1 MDRKR
6 KLDVAGLADEDSGAA
21 YGGVNPYTGRQ
32 YSSKYY
38 QILSKRKGGAL

>member
-6 KLDVAGLADEDSGAA
+6 KLDVAGLSSEENGAQF
-21 YGGVNPYTGRQ
+21 GGVNPYTGRQ

-38 QILSKRKGGAL
+38 QILAKRKGR